1 MKFKLFLLMTLYTS
15 LAFSQQEASVW
26 YFGQNA
32 GLKFNPDGSVN
43 SLGDGKLNTSE
54 GCASIA
60 NSNGDLLFYSDGRTV
75 WDKNHVVMP
84 NGDYLN
90 GTGLFGDI
98 SSTQSA
104 IIVPKPGSPNLY
116 YIFTLDEPH
125 QENAAVYPN
134 TFSGNYMETDSGKTP
149 DNDDGLNN
157 GLNYSIA
164 DLSKTGSNG
173 STGDIVSRN
182 NHLITYDTNL
192 LGEEIKY
199 KCSEKLTAVKD
210 ASGNGYWVITQ
221 FTDNFYA
228 FRVTSSGVS
237 TTPVKSAV
245 LPSIPTFGYRRNAIG
260 YLKASPNG
268 KKLAAAFD
276 QIDTATSPYNNYK
289 GSLYTFDF
297 DTSTGI
303 VLNSKLILSDV
314 KAYGVEFSN
323 NSNVLYASFNASVGN
338 SYQLAQFDLLSMDIP
353 NSKTEIFGGS
363 YGVGALQLAPNKK
376 IYFCTYSFESLAVIN
391 NPDVLGLGCDFD
403 KEGQK
408 LAPNTKR
415 ILGLPPFITSF
426 FDAFFD
432 AKKLCLGT
440 ATEFTLN
447 SSETITSA
455 TWDFGDGNSSTA
467 ISPAHQYAT
476 AGTYTVSVTV
486 TGVTGSTTKT
496 KDIVI
501 SQVPTATAPQNML
514 ICDDNNDGLY
524 TFDLTTQNPAILNGQ
539 DPSSYSIN
547 YFANATDYTNNVAI
561 ATPGNYINT
570 IPYQQQ
576 TIIAEVSNKVNTT
589 CKSTTSFSID
599 VFDSPLPSLSVSILN
614 LTVCD
619 NTSVGT
625 NTDGRVIFDLTQRA
639 STVLNGQSATQF
651 SLSYFKDAALTQ
663 PIVIPTTYQNTNPLE
678 TIYVKMVNKDNAS
691 CSATTS
697 FTIQVLALPII
708 TNGVDLKQCDDNSD
722 GFSVFNL
729 EEGISKI
736 TNNASSETISFYTT
750 QTDAQNNIN
759 PIANVTSY
767 TNQIVSVDKVYVRV
781 TNSNGC
787 YRIAQLNLI
796 VSTTQIPL
804 NFTRTFTQCDDAISG
819 TNTDGIS
826 SFDFSN
832 LTNQIQNIFPIGQQ
846 LDITYYRNLV
856 DALAEKDAISDIS
869 NYRNIGY
876 PNTQKIY
883 IRVDSRLNNDCL
895 GLGSHITLNV
905 EAIPVV
911 KPVIENRC
919 DDNQDGVYA
928 FDTSGLQTKL
938 LNGLTN
944 VTVAYFDQNNNS
956 LPSPLPNPFTTAS
969 QTLKVVVTNSTPK
982 ACSFDSII
990 QFIVSDLPEAFPVPT
1005 SLTTICDDE
1014 TDPNLQDG
1022 KYAFDTSTFQNTIL
1036 NGQTGMRVHYF
1047 DGNNNLLSSPLPN
1060 PFFTETQNIRVE
1072 VINPLNN
1079 SCAAAVILPFVVNPV
1094 PNINLLGDELV
1105 CSNLST
1111 FTKVIDAGI
1120 QDGSPIAN
1128 YSYAWFFNGNPI
1140 AGENNY
1146 TLTVNKA
1153 GIYTVEVSNAQ
1164 GCSRTRTITVM
1175 ASDIAKIT
1183 EINIVD
1189 LADSN
1194 SITISVS
1201 GAGDYVYA
1209 LDEEFSTYQTENTF
1223 GNVPAGIHTVF
1234 VKDLNGCGVV
1244 PKEVA
1249 VLGIPNYFTPNGDG
1263 FNDTWNLKGA
1273 NETLNVKTIIQIFD
1287 RYGKLIK
1294 QISPIGEGWN
1304 GTFNGQQMPATDYW
1318 YSIQLEDGRIIKG
1331 HFALKR

>member
-1 MKFKLFLLMTLYTS
+1 MKHKLLFILLLYTT
-15 LAFSQQEASVW
+15 LALSQQEASVW
-26 YFGQNA
+26 YFGKNA
-32 GLKFNPDGSVN
+32 GLKFQPDGSVAA
-43 SLGDGKLNTSE
+43 LTDGQLDTNE
-54 GCASIA
+54 GCATLA
-60 NSNGDLLFYSDGRTV
+60 DSNGNLLFYTDGTTV
-75 WDKNHVVMP
+75 WNKNHQVMQ
-84 NGDYLN
+84 N
-90 GTGLFGDI
+90 GTGLMGNW

-104 IIVPKPGSPNLY
+104 TIVPKPGSSNLY
-116 YIFTLDEPH
+116 YVFTLDYEVHP
-125 QENAAVYPN
+125 NGFRYSIVDISFNGGLGAVTSEKNVLIYAPSDEKLSIVKHANNTDYWVVTHGWNSN
-134 TFSGNYMETDSGKTP
+134 TF
-149 DNDDGLNN
+149 
-157 GLNYSIA
+157 YS
-164 DLSKTGSNG
+164 
-173 STGDIVSRN
+173 
-182 NHLITYDTNL
+182 YL
-192 LGEEIKY
+192 L
-199 KCSEKLTAVKD
+199 
-210 ASGNGYWVITQ
+210 
-221 FTDNFYA
+221 
-228 FRVTSSGVS
+228 TSSGLS
-237 TTPVKSAV
+237 ATPVSSDAGLV
-245 LPSIPTFGYRRNAIG
+245 VSGSTDNVWGYMKIAPDG
-260 YLKASPNG
+260 S
-268 KKLAAAFD
+268 KLAICHA
-276 QIDTATSPYNNYK
+276 IKNCE
-289 GSLYTFDF
+289 LLDF
-297 DTSTGI
+297 DNATGLVSNPI
-303 VLNSKLILSDV
+303 VLRTGDGM
-314 KAYGVEFSN
+314 YGVEFS
-323 NSNVLYASFNASVGN
+323 
-338 SYQLAQFDLLSMDIP
+338 P
-353 NSKTEIFGGS
+353 NSEILYLSVTNPSPYKVIQYDLTSSDIVGS
-363 YGVGALQLAPNKK
+363 AFTTLIPSIFPCALQLGPNGK
-376 IYFCTYSFESLAVIN
+376 IYIAEYGKQKLGVIN
-391 NPDVLGLGCDFD
+391 NPNSLGAACDLQMNAVD
-403 KEGQK
+403 
-408 LAPNTKR
+408 LAGR
-415 ILGLPPFITSF
+415 ICNMGLPPFVSSF
-426 FDAFFD
+426 FFNSSIEFNNS
-432 AKKLCLGT
+432 CLT
-440 ATEFTLN
+440 QTMQFTLN
-447 SSETITSA
+447 TNQTVTSA
-455 TWDFGDGNSSTA
+455 TWNFGDGNTSNDLNPT
-467 ISPAHQYAT
+467 HTYTT
-476 AGTYTVSVTV
+476 AGTYTVSVLATSAAG
-486 TGVTGSTTKT
+486 TSTKT
-496 KDIVI
+496 RDIVI
-501 SQVPTATAPQNML
+501 SPIPTTTQPQNL
-514 ICDDNNDGLY
+514 LVCDANNDGLY
-524 TFDLTTQNPAILNGQ
+524 TFDLTTQNTAILNGQ

-561 ATPGNYINT
+561 AAPSKYINT

-599 VFDSPLPSLSVSILN
+599 VFDSPLPSLAINILN
-614 LTVCD
+614 LIVCD
-619 NTSVGT
+619 NTSVDT
-625 NTDGRVIFDLTQRA
+625 DTDGRVIFDLTQRA

-750 QTDAQNNIN
+750 QTDAQNNTN

-787 YRIAQLNLI
+787 YRIAHLNLI

-876 PNTQKIY
+876 PNTQNIY

-911 KPVIENRC
+911 KPVIESHC

-944 VTVAYFDQNNNS
+944 VTVAYFDQNNNP

-969 QTLKVVVTNSTPK
+969 KTLKVVVTNNTSK
-982 ACSFDSII
+982 ACSFDSTI
-990 QFIVSDLPEAFPVPT
+990 QFIVYYLPEAFPVPT

-1014 TDPNLQDG
+1014 ADPSLQDG
-1022 KYAFDTSTFQNTIL
+1022 KYAFDTTTFQNIIL
-1036 NGQTGMRVHYF
+1036 AGQTGMIVNYF
-1047 DGNNNLLSSPLPN
+1047 DGNNNPLSSPLPN
-1060 PFFTETQNIRVE
+1060 PFVTATQNVRVE

-1079 SCAAAVILPFVVNPV
+1079 YCTAAVILPFVVNPI

-1105 CSNLST
+1105 CSNLFT

-1120 QDGSPIAN
+1120 QDGSPTAN

-1153 GIYTVEVSNAQ
+1153 GIYTVEVSNVQ

-1183 EINIVD
+1183 EINILD

-1294 QISPIGEGWN
+1294 QISAIGEGWN

-1318 YSIQLEDGRIIKG
+1318 YAIQLEDGRIIKG